1 MFCTS
6 LKRYSLSQIHIAY
19 CLLSCAEILKF
30 HIPSFALMSPRN
42 GPPDKSNSN
51 RTAKV
56 LAAVPITGI
65 LAAAALLSGFSSVI
79 GSETAI
85 AQQQNMTGTNV
96 TAANVTAANVTA
108 ANVTAANV
116 TGNQTATGSNQTGAA
131 AATSGGNNNA
141 GTTGGYP

>member
-1 MFCTS
+1 
-6 LKRYSLSQIHIAY
+6 
-19 CLLSCAEILKF
+19 
-30 HIPSFALMSPRN
+30 MSPRN
-42 GPPDKSNSN
+42 GPPDKSNRN

-108 ANVTAANV
+108 ANVT
-116 TGNQTATGSNQTGAA
+116 GNQTATGSNQTGAA